1 MTSKLVKFQWTFSP
15 IVERHGITIIAVFLI
30 IVIVISK
37 IIIIINAI
45 LIGVSHLCNPLLMTF
60 MTVRGSL
67 GGGCTPRDDLRL
79 FNTTGILY

>member
-45 LIGVSHLCNPLLMTF
+45 GVSHLSNPLLMTF
-60 MTVRGSL
+60 MTVRGV
-67 GGGCTPRDDLRL
+67 
-79 FNTTGILY
+79 

>member
-15 IVERHGITIIAVFLI
+15 IVERHGITIIAVFHI

-45 LIGVSHLCNPLLMTF
+45 GVSHSSNPLLMTF
-60 MTVRGSL
+60 MTVGGGGL

>member
-15 IVERHGITIIAVFLI
+15 IVERHGIIIIAVFLI

-45 LIGVSHLCNPLLMTF
+45 GVSHSSNTLLMTF
-60 MTVRGSL
+60 MTV
-67 GGGCTPRDDLRL
+67 GGG
-79 FNTTGILY
+79 GV

>member
-30 IVIVISK
+30 IAIVISK

-45 LIGVSHLCNPLLMTF
+45 GVSHLSNPLLMTF
-60 MTVRGSL
+60 MTVRGGL

>member
-45 LIGVSHLCNPLLMTF
+45 GVSHLSNPLLMTF

-79 FNTTGILY
+79 FNITGILY